1 MPVDIS
7 KIPESTR
14 RIGSPIT
21 PVTED
26 YDSLWGFYTFSQTV
40 QYEYDD
46 VGKTGLSFATIT
58 INGFFTANAEYNGS
72 VPADATDKD
81 KSNKLFAK
89 YGALR
94 KELLGVIGKKQPS
107 KLSDIGTNKDDRCIE
122 LPGKLKDNM
131 NKFIYA
137 IPTAFSTTEISPEI
151 LRYTVTLVEPKKV
164 SCKLAIENDII
175 DGASLTIICRKPRI
189 TYRNFAFANGSEAYV
204 TGIDNRRYTLSGSI
218 CGSKDD
224 LEYNDFI
231 EITSSNSSSDSGP
244 SNSDSGSN
252 GAPIGMSTNAVNTIS
267 DIINKD
273 KVVIKIQKT
282 SDDEPESAFAMII
295 TSHNVGHVF
304 DGGMTTI
311 DISGEECSNS
321 SSSSGSNGDD

>member
-7 KIPESTR
+7 KIPTSTKR
-14 RIGSPIT
+14 TESPIT

-40 QYEYDD
+40 QYEYNDA
-46 VGKTGLSFATIT
+46 GKTGLSYATIT
-58 INGFFTANAEYNGS
+58 INGFFTVNAEYKGS
-72 VPADATDKD
+72 IPVGTTDKD
-81 KSNKLFAK
+81 KSDKLFAK

-94 KELLGVIGKKQPS
+94 KKLLGVIGKKQPS
-107 KLSDIGTNKDDRCIE
+107 KLSDIGTEKDDRCVE
-122 LPGKLKDNM
+122 LPGKLKNNM
-131 NKFIYA
+131 NKHIYA

-164 SCKLAIENDII
+164 SCKLAIGNDII
-175 DGASLTIICRKPRI
+175 NDASLTIICRKPRI
-189 TYRNFAFANGSEAYV
+189 TYRNFAFANGSEAYI
-204 TGIDNRRYTLSGSI
+204 TGIDNRRYTLSGAI
-218 CGSKDD
+218 CGSNDD

-231 EITSSNSSSDSGP
+231 KITSSNSSSDNGD
-244 SNSDSGSN
+244 SNSIS
-252 GAPIGMSTNAVNTIS
+252 IGMSEDTVNTIS
-267 DIINKD
+267 DIINRD
-273 KVVIKIQKT
+273 KVVVKIQKT

-311 DISGEECSNS
+311 DISGEECSDS
-321 SSSSGSNGDD
+321 SSNSSSGSSSDS